1 MQVHLLK
8 YFIER
13 GDWSAQGKGGL
24 RPQQASLLCDFFFR
38 RKGLGLSHQ
47 DLGFWLM
54 SLVDP
59 WDQFLR
65 V

>member
-1 MQVHLLK
+1 MRVHLLK

-24 RPQQASLLCDFFFR
+24 RPQQASLLHGFFQ

-47 DLGFWLM
+47 GLGFWLK
-54 SLVDP
+54 SLVEP
-59 WDQFLR
+59 WGQFLR